1 MKLYHY
7 TTFANFCS
15 IWIQQ
20 KLKFSTW
27 TNCNDIYEREKI
39 YHYSQQS
46 KEYNGKKYPLGVLK
60 KFSQEVFK
68 EIEQYRQ
75 ISFSLGTKRCEG
87 FASPMLWGQYAR
99 DHQRSGVCIEID
111 SSKIKFP
118 KGYKVF
124 RKKVSYRTNILPTH
138 VYGVNAELENAANLF
153 VVENRNNL
161 FFTKHWHWKYENEYR
176 LISKECQELDISDAI
191 TCVYVLGEDII
202 TLQSIKNII
211 QDVEKISFLNIG
223 GLSLKLQ
230 KTKLKDYEEL
240 QELIKNYK
248 WG

>member
-1 MKLYHY
+1 M
-7 TTFANFCS
+7 
-15 IWIQQ
+15 
-20 KLKFSTW
+20 
-27 TNCNDIYEREKI
+27 
-39 YHYSQQS
+39 
-46 KEYNGKKYPLGVLK
+46 
-60 KFSQEVFK
+60 
-68 EIEQYRQ
+68 
-75 ISFSLGTKRCEG
+75 
-87 FASPMLWGQYAR
+87 
-99 DHQRSGVCIEID
+99 
-111 SSKIKFP
+111 
-118 KGYKVF
+118 
-124 RKKVSYRTNILPTH
+124 
-138 VYGVNAELENAANLF
+138 ENAANLF

-191 TCVYVLGEDII
+191 TCVYILGEDII